1 VNDKMIKRE
10 KYLKEIRPFYDD
22 DLIKIITGVRRCGKS
37 IILEQ
42 IMDEIREKSTNI
54 VYLDFENRALTRN
67 ISTWIDIVDYV
78 NSNRVKDSLCY
89 VFLDEVQLIDEWY
102 SACKSL
108 RLDKCS
114 IFITGSNSKLLSSE
128 FTKELSG
135 RFISFRIRPFVYREI
150 QEYSKELNSQTSIT
164 DYLVWGGFP
173 KSIEYLSSSD
183 KIKYLNDLDS
193 TIVLIDLINR
203 YKIRKEEQFKKV
215 VNFILIS
222 NSKFFS
228 ALSISNYMKAQGTEC
243 SVNTINKWI
252 TYLENAYVID
262 EIKKYSRKA
271 KRELD
276 QVQKLYDCDVSLNS
290 IRCINNLYDITHNFE
305 NIVYNEL
312 IYMGYDLYV
321 YDNNG
326 KEIDFYALKNGKKY
340 FIQVAYSIIGEDTY
354 NREFNA
360 FNNISQVDKKI
371 IITNDEIDFSTS
383 NVQHI
388 KFNDL
393 VFLNDLD

>member
-1 VNDKMIKRE
+1 MIKRE